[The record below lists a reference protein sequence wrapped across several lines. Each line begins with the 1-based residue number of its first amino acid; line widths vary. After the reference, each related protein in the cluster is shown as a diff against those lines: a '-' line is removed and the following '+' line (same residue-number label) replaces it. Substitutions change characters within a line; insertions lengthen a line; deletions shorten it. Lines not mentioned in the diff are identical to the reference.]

1 MCYGRIFEKKD
12 TERPRVLSFF
22 MFCVC
27 VCRAAI
33 VLYVYK
39 GLVLIEDQTHRC
51 HHRYIVIEKGI
62 TKILAEFAERERKK
76 NSEYNSCLAKQ
87 ALRYRYSNFFFIS
100 DRESPIA
107 VASLSLFLSMVFIF
121 FTIHCTRIDRNCNL
135 DRDAFARIFFLHFWL

>member
-121 FTIHCTRIDRNCNL
+121 FHYPLYQN
-135 DRDAFARIFFLHFWL
+135 W

>member
-62 TKILAEFAERERKK
+62 TKILAEFVEREKK
-76 NSEYNSCLAKQ
+76 KIQNIILAWPNKPCGTVIAIFFSFRIENLQ
-87 ALRYRYSNFFFIS
+87 LLSHLSLSVYLWFSFFFHY
-100 DRESPIA
+100 P
-107 VASLSLFLSMVFIF
+107 LYQ
-121 FTIHCTRIDRNCNL
+121 N
-135 DRDAFARIFFLHFWL
+135 W